1 MTEIWKLTTKVEDLI
16 ATLVK
21 QAGIGP
27 TDTPSLMWASG
38 GSLEAPG
45 KPPRLLPAHYGLGWV
60 AQPNLHAFKTIPS
73 ARFGQIVFHPR
84 PEDEASTRRTIDY
97 DGTDIIVR

>member
-1 MTEIWKLTTKVEDLI
+1 MTDTWKLTTKAEELI

-21 QAGIGP
+21 QAAIGP

-38 GSLEAPG
+38 GTLEAPG
-45 KPPRLLPAHYGLGWV
+45 KPPKPLYAHYGLGWV
-60 AQPNLHAFKTIPS
+60 AQHNLHSFKTIPS
-73 ARFGQIVFHPR
+73 ARFGKIVFHPR

-97 DGTDIIVR
+97 DGTDIVVR

>member
-1 MTEIWKLTTKVEDLI
+1 MTDTWKLTTKAEELI

-21 QAGIGP
+21 QAAIGP

-38 GSLEAPG
+38 GTLEAPG
-45 KPPRLLPAHYGLGWV
+45 KPPKPFYAHYGLGWV
-60 AQPNLHAFKTIPS
+60 AQHNLHSFKTIPS
-73 ARFGQIVFHPR
+73 ARFGKIVFHPR

-97 DGTDIIVR
+97 DGTDIVVR